1 MFFIIP
7 IAIIVILLALV
18 YLFYFQWSISIPD
31 YMAARHYRFG
41 KPTTDGPIS
50 GKRIVV
56 IPSIDQ
62 VVMIDKRIQKSV
74 IENIS
79 VLTKERQ
86 KMTLSVTIIWKPIK
100 AAVTIENIKPE
111 DIEPTFFKIAESVIK
126 NESSKMNVDEILENR
141 NQLSKNLLN
150 ILSETT
156 DTWGISVSSVNVSSL
171 VVDNDSFMK
180 NMAMPKEIELERKTK
195 LAQIEKELA
204 IELRTIEKAKESELT
219 KLESEKVIG
228 IKREE
233 ISTMLEQ
240 AKKER
245 ETTILGMQSK
255 IEEINSQISFIQHN
269 SITRAEAEKI
279 KATILAETEGLK
291 EKLQVINS
299 CSSNAISYEISK
311 ILPELYKNI
320 KIGDLTFFEGYNSQ
334 SSGFDFCSYIASSAM
349 SLMKKIGANIQDDKV
364 VKDETQNFVEDIEEG
379 KVY

>member
-1 MFFIIP
+1 MVYLILIVIF
-7 IAIIVILLALV
+7 AIIIALV
-18 YLFYFQWSISIPD
+18 YFFYIHWSVSIPD
-31 YMAARHYRFG
+31 FMAARHYRFG

-50 GKRIVV
+50 GKRVVV

-62 VVMIDKRIQKSV
+62 VVMIDKRIQKSL

-86 KMTLSVTIIWKPIK
+86 KMTLAVTIIWKPIN

-141 NQLSKNLLN
+141 NQLSKNLLT

-204 IELRTIEKAKESELT
+204 IELRTIEKSKESELS

-233 ISTMLEQ
+233 ISTLLEQ

-245 ETTILGMQSK
+245 ETTIMEMQSK
-255 IEEINSQISFIQHN
+255 IEEINSKISLIQHN
-269 SITRAEAEKI
+269 SITKAETEKI

-291 EKLQVINS
+291 EKLKVTNS
-299 CSSNAISYEISK
+299 CSPNAISYEISK

-320 KIGDLTFFEGYNSQ
+320 NMGDITLFEGSNSQ
-334 SSGFDFCSYIASSAM
+334 GNGFDFCSYIATSAL
-349 SLMKKIGANIQDDKV
+349 SLMKKVGANTQEDKV
-364 VKDETQNFVEDIEEG
+364 VEADIQSFTENVNVVKEE
-379 KVY
+379 